1 MKKYLVGVLT
11 VFTVSFGQTLTFEE
25 GLNNFINK
33 NYDILI
39 QKNEIEKSKADIIT
53 AKLRPN
59 PTFSSNFTYYNLQNL
74 TDRSNA
80 QNSFRI
86 DQEIETAN
94 KRGLRIKLAE
104 KMLEYTHLNFKSSLK
119 DYLNTYLS
127 SYTQLLSDKLQL
139 ENSKSNL
146 QDYQKILE
154 VAKLQY
160 EKGFLSQLDYE
171 KLKLSLIDYQ
181 KDYYSNLENYEKDKE
196 FLKFLTQTD
205 FDDVAL
211 IEIKDANLNNLDDLI
226 KTALE
231 KRYDIKSSK
240 ANIEAS
246 QAQLNLNKAMAIPN
260 ITVGFEIDGYGEK
273 YKFFGVGFSVPIPI
287 FDRNQGEIIKSKIN
301 LMQAELQYE
310 KSIQQVKTEVKQLYY
325 SLKSKEAILK
335 EYQEKYEEIKKL
347 KENTEKAF
355 SLRGIN
361 VLTLLDTYKLY
372 REFQKNYTQA
382 KIDYYT
388 ALYQLKLAIGDYW
401 WEKL

>member
-1 MKKYLVGVLT
+1 MKKYLIGVLT
-11 VFTVSFGQTLTFEE
+11 VCTVSFGQTLTFEE

-39 QKNEIEKSKADIIT
+39 QKNEVEKAKADIIT

-59 PTFSSNFTYYNLQNL
+59 PTFTSNFTYYNIQNL
-74 TDRSNA
+74 LDRSNT
-80 QNSFRI
+80 QNSFRV

-104 KMLEYTHLNFKSSLK
+104 KMLEYTQLNFKSSLK

-146 QDYQKILE
+146 QDYQKIIE
-154 VAKLQY
+154 IAKIQY

-181 KDYYSNLENYEKDKE
+181 KDYYTNLENYQKDKE
-196 FLKFLTQTD
+196 FLKFLIQTD

-211 IEIKDANLNNLDDLI
+211 IDVKDTYLDNLDDLI

-240 ANIEAS
+240 ANVEAS
-246 QAQLNLNKAMAIPN
+246 EVQINLNKALAVPN
-260 ITVGFEIDGYGEK
+260 ITVGFELDGYGEK
-273 YKFFGVGFSVPIPI
+273 YKFIGVGFSVPIPI
-287 FDRNQGEIIKSKIN
+287 FDRNQGEILKSKIN
-301 LMQAELQYE
+301 LIQAKLQYE
-310 KSIQQVKTEVKQLYY
+310 KSINQVKTEIKQLYY
-325 SLKSKEAILK
+325 SLKSKESVLK
-335 EYQEKYEEIKKL
+335 EYQARYEELKKL

-388 ALYQLKLAIGDYW
+388 TLYQLKLAIGDY
-401 WEKL
+401 